1 MPPLPVDV
9 KKAGHHRADGMPF
22 DVSRRAIDEP
32 RAGTKVDIFSF
43 LSFWGGCD
51 PIGESHPVYL
61 VDGLN
66 FNR

>member
-1 MPPLPVDV
+1 
-9 KKAGHHRADGMPF
+9 MPF